1 MKTTKLTHTQKSFF
15 KTIVVAVM
23 CMTSSLDSIAQN
35 PKLAFE
41 VASDITGSGLGGNV
55 CPSLAI
61 TYKKSTLSVGPNFQR
76 PQMKLSGVQAN
87 YRYSAAKS
95 YNGKRELFFAGN
107 VTYHTNACM
116 SASYIDIEESSRPE
130 VNCNYKEMR
139 LKVLEGYAGIGVK
152 MNPTERFSAGFSAGM
167 GAFNTLN
174 KDYDKE
180 MFRQKSSAV
189 LQLRVFLTYSL
200 TSSN

>member
-1 MKTTKLTHTQKSFF
+1 MKIIKLTHTQKSFF
-15 KTIVVAVM
+15 KTIIFAVM
-23 CMTSSLDSIAQN
+23 CITSSLDSIAQ
-35 PKLAFE
+35 KAIVSFE
-41 VASDITGSGLGGNV
+41 VANDITGSGLGGNV

-76 PQMKLSGVQAN
+76 PKMKLSGVQAN

-107 VTYHTNACM
+107 VTYHTSAYM
-116 SASYIDIEESSRPE
+116 SASYIDLEESSRPE
-130 VNCNYKEMR
+130 VKCNYKEMR

-152 MNPTERFSAGFSAGM
+152 MNPNERFSAGFSAGM

-180 MFRQKSSAV
+180 MYRQKTAAV
-189 LQLRVFLTYSL
+189 LRLRVFLTYSL
-200 TSSN
+200 SSSI